1 MELPNKGSL
10 SEVSFVEILKD
21 LSASSLT
28 GMVRL
33 ETGSVIKVVY
43 LQSGTIA
50 FASSNEKTDRLTEV
64 LKRAGKLTPEQI
76 EHAQARIKPNVS
88 LGKTLVELGYISPKD
103 LLWGARMQVEGI
115 LYQLLF
121 WEKGSYQVLEG
132 PLPKEIVSLG
142 LTAPQIIYN
151 GILQTRDRDWI
162 LRHIG
167 SPEAIYSKV
176 PDFEQKYANYHLGA
190 EQIASYIDGTHSLEE
205 IAQSIGIDTFEVCK
219 TVAALQVLELARPQP
234 FKPTQ
239 IPLTVAET
247 HEPQAIE
254 VIPSETKEDVSLG
267 EVMQIPTVEE
277 LRDQAEAEPYI
288 EPAYSEPTEAA
299 TERQTDE
306 QPDLDAIISSAQGG
320 SEEFSPFRQVDEA
333 QADEEAY
340 DSEYEEPEPGGLH
353 KGIIVV
359 ALLGILAAASS
370 FYYVSKSAGSTKP
383 ATSTAIPK
391 VPVSKKGTIE
401 IPKPPA
407 PTITNNNS
415 GTQTPVSS
423 QVKSTTPTPTPA
435 QANTGTKTPPPAPV
449 NPGPQQPAPAQVQ
462 PVAAAPTP
470 IDLALNG
477 KVSEAAGLWK
487 RELSKSRNRLTIQLE
502 IACQDSTVLE
512 ALNLFSKKD
521 PLYVVP
527 LKFQGKSC
535 YRVLYGI
542 YDNEANAASKLSGMP
557 AEFTQQPSPPKVI
570 PISKVLQ

>member
-10 SEVSFVEILKD
+10 SEVSFVEVLKD

-33 ETGSVIKVVY
+33 ETGPVIKVVY
-43 LQSGTIA
+43 LQNGTIA
-50 FASSNEKTDRLTEV
+50 FASSNEKSDRLTEV

-167 SPEAIYSKV
+167 SPEAIYAKV
-176 PDFEQKYANYHLGA
+176 PDFEQKYADYHLGA
-190 EQIASYIDGTHSLEE
+190 EQIASYIDGTRSLEE

-239 IPLTVAET
+239 IPLSVSET
-247 HEPQAIE
+247 QQPEAVEITPA
-254 VIPSETKEDVSLG
+254 ETKEDVSLG

-277 LRDQAEAEPYI
+277 LSDQAEEERNQTEEEPYVEQTYSAPTE
-288 EPAYSEPTEAA
+288 EPAE
-299 TERQTDE
+299 Q
-306 QPDLDAIISSAQGG
+306 QPDLDAIISSAQGD
-320 SEEFSPFRQVDEA
+320 SPEISPFREVEETA
-333 QADEEAY
+333 QADDEAY
-340 DSEYEEPEPGGLH
+340 DSEYEEEVEEPRPFH

-370 FYYVSKSAGSTKP
+370 FYYVNKSTNAKKAP
-383 ATSTAIPK
+383 TSIVIPK
-391 VPVSKKGTIE
+391 VPVSKNGTTQ
-401 IPKPPA
+401 IPKPPTSTA
-407 PTITNNNS
+407 TNNNSTQSSTTAEENIGGHARPPVPANS
-415 GTQTPVSS
+415 GTQTP
-423 QVKSTTPTPTPA
+423 PPA
-435 QANTGTKTPPPAPV
+435 QIKPV
-449 NPGPQQPAPAQVQ
+449 SN
-462 PVAAAPTP
+462 P

-487 RELSKSRNRLTIQLE
+487 GELSKSRNRLTIQLE

-512 ALNLFSKKD
+512 ALNLFNKKD

-542 YDNEANAASKLSGMP
+542 YDNEGDAKSKLSGMP
-557 AEFTQQPSPPKVI
+557 SEFTQQPSPPKVI

>member
-10 SEVSFVEILKD
+10 SEVSFIEILKD

-33 ETGSVIKVVY
+33 ETGPVIKVVY
-43 LQSGTIA
+43 MQSGTIA

-176 PDFEQKYANYHLGA
+176 PDFEQKYADYHLGA
-190 EQIASYIDGTHSLEE
+190 EQIASYIDGSHSLEE

-247 HEPQAIE
+247 HESQTVE
-254 VIPSETKEDVSLG
+254 VIPSEAKEDVSLG

-277 LRDQAEAEPYI
+277 LRNQAEAEPYI
-288 EPAYSEPTEAA
+288 EPAYSEPTVEPIK
-299 TERQTDE
+299 RRSDE
-306 QPDLDAIISSAQGG
+306 QPDLDTIISSAQGD
-320 SEEFSPFRQVDEA
+320 SEEFSPFRQVDETA
-333 QADEEAY
+333 QGDEEVY
-340 DSEYEEPEPGGLH
+340 DSEYEEAEPAGFN

-359 ALLGILAAASS
+359 GLLGILAAASS
-370 FYYVSKSAGSTKP
+370 FYYVSKSAGSVKA
-383 ATSTAIPK
+383 ATSTVIPK
-391 VPVSKKGTIE
+391 VPINKKGTTE
-401 IPKPPA
+401 IPKPPEV
-407 PTITNNNS
+407 TTTSNNS
-415 GTQTPVSS
+415 GTKTSVPS
-423 QVKSTTPTPTPA
+423 QVKSATQPPPPV
-435 QANTGTKTPPPAPV
+435 QANTGTKTATPPQVNNATQNPPP
-449 NPGPQQPAPAQVQ
+449 PQVKP
-462 PVAAAPTP
+462 AAPNP
-470 IDLALNG
+470 IDLALSG
-477 KVSEAAGLWK
+477 KVSDAAGLWK

-512 ALNLFSKKD
+512 ALNLFSKND

-542 YDNEANAASKLSGMP
+542 YDNEANATSKLTGMP
-557 AEFTQQPSPPKVI
+557 SEFTQQPSPPKVI

>member
-10 SEVSFVEILKD
+10 SEVSFIEILKD

-33 ETGSVIKVVY
+33 ETGPVIKVVY
-43 LQSGTIA
+43 LQNGTIA
-50 FASSNEKTDRLTEV
+50 FASSNEKSDRLTEV

-76 EHAQARIKPNVS
+76 EHAQARIKPNIS

-115 LYQLLF
+115 LHQLLF
-121 WEKGSYQVLEG
+121 WDKGSYQVLEG

-162 LRHIG
+162 LQHIG

-176 PDFEQKYANYHLGA
+176 PDFEQKYAAYHLGA
-190 EQIASYIDGTHSLEE
+190 EQIASYIDGTRSLEE
-205 IAQSIGIDTFEVCK
+205 IAQAVGIDTFEVCK

-239 IPLTVAET
+239 MPLTVSET
-247 HEPQAIE
+247 HEAQEPQTE
-254 VIPSETKEDVSLG
+254 DVDSTEDVSLG
-267 EVMQIPTVEE
+267 QVMHVPTVEE
-277 LRDQAEAEPYI
+277 LSDQPAEEPYV
-288 EPAYSEPTEAA
+288 EQTYSAPLEE
-299 TERQTDE
+299 QT
-306 QPDLDAIISSAQGG
+306 DLDAIISSAEGD
-320 SEEFSPFRQVDEA
+320 SPEDSPFKQVEESS
-333 QADEEAY
+333 QADEETY
-340 DSEYEEPEPGGLH
+340 DSEYEEAVEEPRSWN

-359 ALLGILAAASS
+359 ALLGILSAASS
-370 FYYVSKSAGSTKP
+370 FYYVSKAANSPKASTSP
-383 ATSTAIPK
+383 VIPK
-391 VPVSKKGTIE
+391 VPITKKGTI
-401 IPKPPA
+401 PKPA
-407 PTITNNNS
+407 VATTTNNNPETQTTTPPPNS
-415 GTQTPVSS
+415 ATQTPTPEP
-423 QVKSTTPTPTPA
+423 VKPA
-435 QANTGTKTPPPAPV
+435 TQS
-449 NPGPQQPAPAQVQ
+449 
-462 PVAAAPTP
+462 P
-470 IDLALNG
+470 IDLALTG
-477 KVSEAAGLWK
+477 KVSEAAGMWR

-542 YDNEANAASKLSGMP
+542 YDNEASAQPKLSDMP
-557 AEFTQQPSPPKVI
+557 NEFTQQPSPPKVI

>member
-1 MELPNKGSL
+1 
-10 SEVSFVEILKD
+10 
-21 LSASSLT
+21 
-28 GMVRL
+28 MVRL
-33 ETGSVIKVVY
+33 ETGPVIKVVY
-43 LQSGTIA
+43 LQNGTIA

-121 WEKGSYQVLEG
+121 WEKGTYQVLEG

-167 SPEAIYSKV
+167 SPEAIYAKV
-176 PDFEQKYANYHLGA
+176 PDFEQKYTEFHLGA
-190 EQIASYIDGTHSLEE
+190 EQISANIDATHSLEE

-239 IPLTVAET
+239 MPLSVSET
-247 HEPQAIE
+247 QEPQNVDVDSTEIA
-254 VIPSETKEDVSLG
+254 EDVSLG
-267 EVMQIPTVEE
+267 QVMHVPSVEE
-277 LRDQAEAEPYI
+277 LSDQPAEEPYI
-288 EPAYSEPTEAA
+288 APSYTEPVE
-299 TERQTDE
+299 E
-306 QPDLDAIISSAQGG
+306 QPDLDEIISSAEGEQT
-320 SEEFSPFRQVDEA
+320 EISPFRQLNDTE
-333 QADEEAY
+333 QADEETY
-340 DSEYEEPEPGGLH
+340 DSEFEEAEEEH
-353 KGIIVV
+353 RDWNKGIILV
-359 ALLGILAAASS
+359 ALLGILSAAGS
-370 FYYVSKSAGSTKP
+370 FYYVSKYPNIAKT
-383 ATSTAIPK
+383 ATPNIVAK
-391 VPVSKKGTIE
+391 VPVTKKGVTE
-401 IPKPPA
+401 GTKPPVA
-407 PTITNNNS
+407 TTTNNNPGTQTPTPNQVKSGTQTSTPAQINS
-415 GTQTPVSS
+415 GTQTPTPVP
-423 QVKSTTPTPTPA
+423 VKPA
-435 QANTGTKTPPPAPV
+435 
-449 NPGPQQPAPAQVQ
+449 AQNS
-462 PVAAAPTP
+462 P

-487 RELSKSRNRLTIQLE
+487 RELSKQRNRLTIQLE

-527 LKFQGKSC
+527 LKFPRQTLLSC
-535 YRVLYGI
+535 VVWDL
-542 YDNEANAASKLSGMP
+542 
-557 AEFTQQPSPPKVI
+557 
-570 PISKVLQ
+570 

>member
-76 EHAQARIKPNVS
+76 EHAQARIRPNVS

-142 LTAPQIIYN
+142 LTASQIIYN

-176 PDFEQKYANYHLGA
+176 PDFEQKYADYHLGA

-205 IAQSIGIDTFEVCK
+205 IAQSVGIDTFEVCK

-247 HEPQAIE
+247 HEPQAVE
-254 VIPSETKEDVSLG
+254 VNPPETKEDVSLG

-288 EPAYSEPTEAA
+288 EPAYSEPTEEP
-299 TERQTDE
+299 TERQTDQ
-306 QPDLDAIISSAQGG
+306 QPDLDAIISSAQGD
-320 SEEFSPFRQVDEA
+320 SEEISPFRQVDETA

-340 DSEYEEPEPGGLH
+340 DSEFEEAEPTGWH

-383 ATSTAIPK
+383 ATSTVIPK
-391 VPVSKKGTIE
+391 VPVSKKGTTE

-407 PTITNNNS
+407 TTTTNNNS
-415 GTQTPVSS
+415 GTQTPVQS
-423 QVKSTTPTPTPA
+423 QVKSATQTPTPA
-435 QANTGTKTPPPAPV
+435 QSNTGTKTPPPAQV
-449 NPGPQQPAPAQVQ
+449 NSGTQEPASAQAK
-462 PVAAAPTP
+462 PAAPSP
-470 IDLALNG
+470 IDLALTG

-542 YDNEANAASKLSGMP
+542 YDNEANATSKLSGMP
-557 AEFTQQPSPPKVI
+557 SEFTQQPSPPKVI
-570 PISKVLQ
+570 PVSKVLQ

>member
-33 ETGSVIKVVY
+33 ETGTVIKVVY
-43 LQSGTIA
+43 LQNGTIA

-162 LRHIG
+162 LQHIG

-176 PDFEQKYANYHLGA
+176 PDFEQKYADYHLGA
-190 EQIASYIDGTHSLEE
+190 EQIASYIDGNHSLEE
-205 IAQSIGIDTFEVCK
+205 IAQSVGIDTFEVCK
-219 TVAALQVLELARPQP
+219 TVAALQVLELVRPQP

-239 IPLTVAET
+239 MPLTVAET
-247 HEPQAIE
+247 HEPEVVE
-254 VIPSETKEDVSLG
+254 VIPAEKKEDVSLG

-277 LRDQAEAEPYI
+277 LRNQAVAEPYI
-288 EPAYSEPTEAA
+288 EPGYSEPAEEP

-306 QPDLDAIISSAQGG
+306 HPDLDAIISSAQRD
-320 SEEFSPFRQVDEA
+320 SEEPSPFRQIDETA

-340 DSEYEEPEPGGLH
+340 DSEYEEAEPKGFN

-383 ATSTAIPK
+383 ATSTVIPN
-391 VPVSKKGTIE
+391 VPNSKKGTTE
-401 IPKPPA
+401 IPKPPLA
-407 PTITNNNS
+407 TTNNNS
-415 GTQTPVSS
+415 ETQRSTPAQVNGIKNPKPGQANSGTQMPTPAQPNSAT
-423 QVKSTTPTPTPA
+423 QTPTPA
-435 QANTGTKTPPPAPV
+435 QVKPAT
-449 NPGPQQPAPAQVQ
+449 QS
-462 PVAAAPTP
+462 P
-470 IDLALNG
+470 IDLAFGG
-477 KVSEAAGLWK
+477 KVTEAAGLWK
-487 RELSKSRNRLTIQLE
+487 KELSKNRNRLTIQLE

-512 ALNLFSKKD
+512 ALNLFDKKD
-521 PLYVVP
+521 PLFVVP

-542 YDNEANAASKLSGMP
+542 YDNEANATSKLSGMP
-557 AEFTQQPSPPKVI
+557 SEFTQQPSPPKVI

>member
-1 MELPNKGSL
+1 MELPTKGSL
-10 SEVSFVEILKD
+10 SEVSFIEILKD

-33 ETGSVIKVVY
+33 ETGPVIKVVY

-50 FASSNEKTDRLTEV
+50 FASSNEKSDRLTEV

-167 SPEAIYSKV
+167 SPEAIYAKI
-176 PDFEQKYANYHLGA
+176 PDFEQKYAEYHLGA
-190 EQIASYIDGTHSLEE
+190 EQISDNIDGAHSLEE

-239 IPLTVAET
+239 MPLSV
-247 HEPQAIE
+247 
-254 VIPSETKEDVSLG
+254 SETQETQNVDVDSTETAEEDVSLG
-267 EVMQIPTVEE
+267 QVMHVPTVEE
-277 LRDQAEAEPYI
+277 LSDQPAEEPYI
-288 EPAYSEPTEAA
+288 AQSYTEPVE
-299 TERQTDE
+299 E
-306 QPDLDAIISSAQGG
+306 QPDLDEIISSA
-320 SEEFSPFRQVDEA
+320 EEEQTKFSPFRQLNETEK
-333 QADEEAY
+333 ADEETY
-340 DSEYEEPEPGGLH
+340 DSEFEEAVEEQRGWN
-353 KGIIVV
+353 KGIILV
-359 ALLGILAAASS
+359 ALLGILSAAGS
-370 FYYVSKSAGSTKP
+370 FYYVGKYPNTTKA
-383 ATSTAIPK
+383 ATPNVVAK
-391 VPVSKKGTIE
+391 VPVTKKGVTE
-401 IPKPPA
+401 GTKPPVA
-407 PTITNNNS
+407 TTTNNNS
-415 GTQTPVSS
+415 GTQTPTPNH
-423 QVKSTTPTPTPA
+423 VKSGTQTSTPAQINSGTQTPTPA
-435 QANTGTKTPPPAPV
+435 PV
-449 NPGPQQPAPAQVQ
+449 KPSVQ
-462 PVAAAPTP
+462 NSP

-487 RELSKSRNRLTIQLE
+487 RELSKQRNRLTIQLE
-502 IACQDSTVLE
+502 IACQNSTVLE
-512 ALNLFSKKD
+512 ALNLFSKTD

-527 LKFQGKSC
+527 LSFRGQPC

-542 YDNEANAASKLSGMP
+542 YDNEDQAKTKLSAMP
-557 AEFTQQPSPPKVI
+557 SEFTQQPSPPKVI
-570 PISKVLQ
+570 PISKALQ

>member
-1 MELPNKGSL
+1 MELPTKGSL
-10 SEVSFVEILKD
+10 SEVSFIEILKD

-33 ETGSVIKVVY
+33 ETGPVIKVVY

-50 FASSNEKTDRLTEV
+50 FASSNEKSDRLTEV

-167 SPEAIYSKV
+167 SPEAIYAKV
-176 PDFEQKYANYHLGA
+176 PDFEQKYAEYHLGA
-190 EQIASYIDGTHSLEE
+190 EQISDNIDGNHSLEE

-219 TVAALQVLELARPQP
+219 TVAALQVLELARTQP

-239 IPLTVAET
+239 MPLSVSET
-247 HEPQAIE
+247 REPQNADVDSTE
-254 VIPSETKEDVSLG
+254 TTKEDVSLG
-267 EVMQIPTVEE
+267 QVMHVPTVEE
-277 LRDQAEAEPYI
+277 LSDQPVEEPYI
-288 EPAYSEPTEAA
+288 AQSYTEPVQEP
-299 TERQTDE
+299 
-306 QPDLDAIISSAQGG
+306 PDLDEIISTADGEQT
-320 SEEFSPFRQVDEA
+320 EFSPFRQLNETE
-333 QADEEAY
+333 QADAEFEEAV
-340 DSEYEEPEPGGLH
+340 EEHRGWN
-353 KGIIVV
+353 KGIILV
-359 ALLGILAAASS
+359 ALLGILSAAGS
-370 FYYVSKSAGSTKP
+370 FYYVSKYPNTTKTATPNVVTKVPDTKKGVTEGTKP
-383 ATSTAIPK
+383 PVAAT
-391 VPVSKKGTIE
+391 
-401 IPKPPA
+401 
-407 PTITNNNS
+407 TNNNS
-415 GTQTPVSS
+415 GTQIPTSN
-423 QVKSTTPTPTPA
+423 QVKSATQTSTPAKINSGTQTPTPA
-435 QANTGTKTPPPAPV
+435 QVKPA
-449 NPGPQQPAPAQVQ
+449 VQ
-462 PVAAAPTP
+462 NNP

-487 RELSKSRNRLTIQLE
+487 RELSKQRKRLTIQLE

-512 ALNLFSKKD
+512 ALNLFSKTD

-527 LKFQGKSC
+527 LSFRGKPC

-542 YDNEANAASKLSGMP
+542 YDNEDQASAKLPAMP
-557 AEFTQQPSPPKVI
+557 SEFTQQPSPPKVI
-570 PISKVLQ
+570 PISKALQ

>member
-1 MELPNKGSL
+1 MELPTKGSL
-10 SEVSFVEILKD
+10 SEVSFIEILKD

-33 ETGSVIKVVY
+33 ETGPVIKVVY

-50 FASSNEKTDRLTEV
+50 FASSNEKSDRLTEV

-76 EHAQARIKPNVS
+76 EHAQVRIKPNVS

-121 WEKGSYQVLEG
+121 WESGSYQVLEG

-167 SPEAIYSKV
+167 SPEAIYLKV
-176 PDFEQKYANYHLGA
+176 PDFEQKYADYHLGA
-190 EQIASYIDGTHSLEE
+190 EQISANIDGSHSLEE

-239 IPLTVAET
+239 MPLSVSEIQK
-247 HEPQAIE
+247 PQTADIDSPE
-254 VIPSETKEDVSLG
+254 VIEDVSLG
-267 EVMQIPTVEE
+267 QVMHVPTVEE
-277 LRDQAEAEPYI
+277 LSDQQAEEPYI
-288 EPAYSEPTEAA
+288 AQSYSEPVE
-299 TERQTDE
+299 E
-306 QPDLDAIISSAQGG
+306 QPDLDEIISSAEEG
-320 SEEFSPFRQVDEA
+320 EEATEFSPFRRLNDTE
-333 QADEEAY
+333 QAEEEAY
-340 DSEYEEPEPGGLH
+340 DSEFEEAVEERGWN
-353 KGIIVV
+353 KGIILV
-359 ALLGILAAASS
+359 ALLGILSAASS
-370 FYYVSKSAGSTKP
+370 FYYMSKYPNTTTA
-383 ATSTAIPK
+383 ATSTIVPK
-391 VPVSKKGTIE
+391 VPVTKKGETE
-401 IPKPPA
+401 GTKPPVA
-407 PTITNNNS
+407 TTTNNNS
-415 GTQTPVSS
+415 GTQTSTPG
-423 QVKSTTPTPTPA
+423 QVQSGTQTPTPA
-435 QANTGTKTPPPAPV
+435 QINSGTQTPT
-449 NPGPQQPAPAQVQ
+449 PAQVK
-462 PVAAAPTP
+462 PTTQNSP

-487 RELSKSRNRLTIQLE
+487 RELSKQRNRLTIQLE

-512 ALNLFSKKD
+512 ALNLFTKKD

-527 LKFQGKSC
+527 LSFHGKPC

-542 YDNEANAASKLSGMP
+542 YDNQDQAQGKLPGMP
-557 AEFTQQPSPPKVI
+557 SEFTQQPSPPKVI
-570 PISKVLQ
+570 PISKALQ

>member
-1 MELPNKGSL
+1 MELPTKGSL
-10 SEVSFVEILKD
+10 SEVSFIEILKD

-33 ETGSVIKVVY
+33 ETGPVIKVVY

-50 FASSNEKTDRLTEV
+50 FASSNEKSDRLTEV

-167 SPEAIYSKV
+167 SPEAIYAKV
-176 PDFEQKYANYHLGA
+176 PDFEQKYAEYHLGA
-190 EQIASYIDGTHSLEE
+190 EQISDNIDGNHSLEE

-219 TVAALQVLELARPQP
+219 TVAALQVLELARTQP

-239 IPLTVAET
+239 MPLSVSET
-247 HEPQAIE
+247 QEPQN
-254 VIPSETKEDVSLG
+254 VDVDSTETTEEDVSLG
-267 EVMQIPTVEE
+267 QVMHVPTVEE
-277 LRDQAEAEPYI
+277 LSDQPAEEPYI
-288 EPAYSEPTEAA
+288 AHSYTEPVE
-299 TERQTDE
+299 E
-306 QPDLDAIISSAQGG
+306 QPDLDEIISSAEEEQR
-320 SEEFSPFRQVDEA
+320 EFSPFRQLNETEQSDAEF
-333 QADEEAY
+333 EEAV
-340 DSEYEEPEPGGLH
+340 EEHRGWN
-353 KGIIVV
+353 KGIILV
-359 ALLGILAAASS
+359 ALLGILSAAGS
-370 FYYVSKSAGSTKP
+370 FYYVSKYPNTTKTATPNVVTKVPDTKKGVTEGTKP
-383 ATSTAIPK
+383 PVAAT
-391 VPVSKKGTIE
+391 
-401 IPKPPA
+401 
-407 PTITNNNS
+407 TNNNS
-415 GTQTPVSS
+415 GTQIPTSN
-423 QVKSTTPTPTPA
+423 QVKSATQTSTPAKINSGTQTPTPA
-435 QANTGTKTPPPAPV
+435 QVKPA
-449 NPGPQQPAPAQVQ
+449 VQ
-462 PVAAAPTP
+462 NNP

-487 RELSKSRNRLTIQLE
+487 RELSKQRKRLTIQLE

-512 ALNLFSKKD
+512 ALNLFSKTD

-527 LKFQGKSC
+527 LSFRGKPC

-542 YDNEANAASKLSGMP
+542 YDNEDQASAKLPAMP
-557 AEFTQQPSPPKVI
+557 SEFTQQPSPPKVI
-570 PISKVLQ
+570 PISKALQ